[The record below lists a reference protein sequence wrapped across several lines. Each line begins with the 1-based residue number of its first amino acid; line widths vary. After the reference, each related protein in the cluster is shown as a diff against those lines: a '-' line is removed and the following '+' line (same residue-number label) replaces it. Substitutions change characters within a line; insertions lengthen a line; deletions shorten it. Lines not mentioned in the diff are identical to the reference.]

1 MKDGSTAAQQNS
13 TAGWGDYSFSF
24 SWQFSQPVREIR
36 EDRTILVSPDILI
49 SKGHEN
55 PEVTLYNF
63 SLLVMIVEKIVP
75 QNSTYKLD

>member
-1 MKDGSTAAQQNS
+1 MGARQHGRTVRQDEGIILSAFI
-13 TAGWGDYSFSF
+13 DSFL
-24 SWQFSQPVREIR
+24 SQYVKIR

-63 SLLVMIVEKIVP
+63 YLLVMIVEKIVP

>member
-1 MKDGSTAAQQNS
+1 MGVRQHGRTARQDEGIILSAFP
-13 TAGWGDYSFSF
+13 DSFL
-24 SWQFSQPVREIR
+24 SQYVKIR
-36 EDRTILVSPDILI
+36 EDRTIFVSPDILI